1 MQVNHEQLD
10 LDSAYGDGW
19 YDGFL
24 HARKISEND
33 NRFDCL
39 EDYSE
44 NDVLQLSEHAEA
56 EHSNRN
62 RKRWSQTEPTE
73 QGLYW
78 HWSGNTDD
86 APIVLS
92 VLRSG
97 TNKQCFVSTGQ
108 YGIKKAVFCKEYGGW
123 WAICA
128 QPKLPENL

>member
-1 MQVNHEQLD
+1 MTEQLE

-19 YDGFL
+19 YDGFI
-24 HARKISEND
+24 AAQKVMMKD
-33 NRFDCL
+33 DDFDYL

-44 NDVLQLSEHAEA
+44 NDVLQLSEYAEV

-62 RKRWSQTEPTE
+62 RKRWSQSEPTK

-78 HWSGNTDD
+78 HWSGDNDD

-92 VLRSG
+92 VLKSG
-97 TNKQCFVSTGQ
+97 TNKKCFVSTGQ
-108 YGIKKAVFCKEYGGW
+108 YGINKAIFCSEYGGW

-128 QPKLPENL
+128 QPKLPENV